1 MTRQDLIDCY
11 VGLLKEVGLMPHHM
25 HVVAGGSMLLHGLR
39 EQTDDIDTTVNEAVY
54 AKIKS
59 KLPKW
64 AMYED
69 PAHPSGLKVLS
80 VGPFD
85 IHCMP
90 HCVDDV
96 VVIDGVA
103 CQSLRDV
110 LRLKEKL
117 NRPKDQA
124 DIERIRK
131 HLMGMKV

>member
-11 VGLLKEVGLMPHHM
+11 KGLLKEVGLMPHHM
-25 HVVAGGSMLLHGLR
+25 HVDAGGSMLMHGLR

-64 AMYED
+64 AVYED
-69 PAHPSGLKVLS
+69 LAHPSGLKVLS

-85 IHCMP
+85 IHCMS